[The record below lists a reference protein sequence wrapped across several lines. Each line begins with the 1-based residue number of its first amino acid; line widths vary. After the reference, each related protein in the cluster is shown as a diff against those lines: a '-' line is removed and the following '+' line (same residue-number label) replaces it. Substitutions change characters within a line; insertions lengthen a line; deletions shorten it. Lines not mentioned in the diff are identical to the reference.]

1 MRILPRSIRWRLQLW
16 HGALLFIVLAAFG
29 LTSFLLVRE
38 SRLRRVDQELLR
50 RVAALATA
58 IRPPAHREGP
68 RDALRDG
75 LRGGP
80 RERPLEEGTLGEP
93 RPEGE
98 RGGPRPGR
106 GGGFPRQPG
115 PRPENLPGLMPDG
128 GPVPVPEGVPG
139 LSGLAPGPQDI
150 LLLPAQEELF
160 RAGEGPDAGFYFTI
174 FAPAGGLLRRS
185 ANAPD
190 GVAASEGG
198 FFNEYFRN
206 RGDLRER
213 VHRSR
218 GGFGLVV
225 GKSVAHDLA
234 ELRRLALWLAV
245 AAAGVLVLGLAGGSW
260 VAARAIRPIDA
271 ISATAQKIAAG
282 NLEERIALAGT
293 DSELGR
299 LAQVLNAT
307 FDRLCEAFAR
317 QARFTADASHEL
329 RTPVAVILSQT
340 ETILSR
346 ERTPGEYREAIEACR
361 RAARR
366 LRHLTDSLLTLA
378 RLDSGAPEETTGPVA
393 LDRVAAE
400 VLDLLRPLAAEKSVR
415 LEADL
420 APARCA
426 GREDRLVQVAANLVS
441 NAIHYNRPGGSVTVR
456 TSEEDGG
463 AVLTVSDTGI
473 GIAGADLP
481 HVFER
486 FFRADPSRS
495 RAEGRTGLG
504 LAIVKAIAGAHG
516 GTVAARSREGEG
528 STFTVRLPRAEADSR
543 LVPREE
549 PAVQ

>member
-16 HGALLFIVLAAFG
+16 HGALLFVVLAAFG

-58 IRPPAHREGP
+58 IRPPVHREGP
-68 RDALRDG
+68 RDGVRDG
-75 LRGGP
+75 PRGGP
-80 RERPLEEGTLGEP
+80 RERLPDEGAPGQP
-93 RPEGE
+93 RPDGE
-98 RGGPRPGR
+98 RGGVRPGR
-106 GGGFPRQPG
+106 GPGGFPRPPG
-115 PRPENLPGLMPDG
+115 PAPDG
-128 GPVPVPEGVPG
+128 GPVPVPEGAPG
-139 LSGLAPGPQDI
+139 RAGPQDI

-160 RAGEGPDAGFYFTI
+160 RAGEGPDAGFYFAV
-174 FAPAGGLLRRS
+174 FAPSGGLLRRS
-185 ANAPD
+185 PNAPD
-190 GVAASEGG
+190 GVGAPEGG

-213 VHRSR
+213 AHRSR
-218 GGFGLVV
+218 GGFGIVV
-225 GKSVAHDLA
+225 GKSVASDVA

-245 AAAGVLVLGLAGGSW
+245 AAAGVMALGLAGGSW

-282 NLEERIALAGT
+282 DLAERIAIAGT

-307 FDRLCEAFAR
+307 FDRLCDAFAR

-329 RTPVAVILSQT
+329 RTPVAVILSQA

-346 ERTPGEYREAIEACR
+346 ERTPGEYREALEACR

-378 RLDSGAPEETTGPVA
+378 RLDSGAPEEEAGPVA

-400 VLDLLRPLAAEKSVR
+400 ALELLRPLAAETSVR
-415 LEADL
+415 LEAGL
-420 APARCA
+420 APVRCA
-426 GREDRLVQVAANLVS
+426 GPEDRLLQVAVNLVS

-456 TSEEDGG
+456 TAEEGG
-463 AVLTVSDTGI
+463 AAVLTVVDTGI
-473 GIAGADLP
+473 GIGAADLP

-495 RAEGRTGLG
+495 RASGRTGLG
-504 LAIVKAIAGAHG
+504 LSIVKAIVESQGGA
-516 GTVAARSREGEG
+516 VSVESREGEG
-528 STFTVRLPRAEADSR
+528 STFTVRLPAAADSL
-543 LVPREE
+543 LVPRED

>member
-16 HGALLFIVLAAFG
+16 HGALLFVVLAAFG

-50 RVAALATA
+50 RVAVLATA
-58 IRPPAHREGP
+58 IRPPVHREGP
-68 RDALRDG
+68 RDGLRDG
-75 LRGGP
+75 MRGGP
-80 RERPLEEGTLGEP
+80 RERPPQDMTGEA
-93 RPEGE
+93 RPDVE

-106 GGGFPRQPG
+106 GAGGLPWQPVPSLEG
-115 PRPENLPGLMPDG
+115 LPGM
-128 GPVPVPEGVPG
+128 PG
-139 LSGLAPGPQDI
+139 LATGPQDV
-150 LLLPAQEELF
+150 LLLPAQEDLF
-160 RAGEGPDAGFYFTI
+160 RAGEGPDAGFYFAV
-174 FAPAGGLLRRS
+174 FAPSGGLLRRS
-185 ANAPD
+185 PNAPED
-190 GVAASEGG
+190 VAGPEGG

-218 GGFGLVV
+218 GGFGIVV
-225 GKSVAHDLA
+225 GRSVAPDLA

-245 AAAGVLVLGLAGGSW
+245 AASGVLVLGLAGGSW

-271 ISATAQKIAAG
+271 ISATAQKIAGGDLA
-282 NLEERIALAGT
+282 ERIAVDGT

-307 FDRLCEAFAR
+307 FDRLCDAFAR

-346 ERTPGEYREAIEACR
+346 ERTPGEYREALEACR

-378 RLDSGAPEETTGPVA
+378 RLDSGAPEEEPGPAA
-393 LDRVAAE
+393 LDRVATEA
-400 VLDLLRPLAAEKSVR
+400 LDLLRPLAAESSVR
-415 LEADL
+415 IEADL
-420 APARCA
+420 APARCT
-426 GREDRLVQVAANLVS
+426 GREDQLVQVAVNLVS
-441 NAIHYNRPGGSVTVR
+441 NAIRYNRPGGSVTVR
-456 TSEEDGG
+456 TAEEDGD
-463 AVLTVSDTGI
+463 AVLVVSDTGI
-473 GIAGADLP
+473 GIAEADLP

-504 LAIVKAIAGAHG
+504 LAIVKAVVGTHG
-516 GTVAARSREGEG
+516 GTVAAASRAGEG
-528 STFTVRLPRAEADSR
+528 STFTVRLPRAGSDSR
-543 LVPREE
+543 LVARED
-549 PAVQ
+549 PAVE